1 MTPAPNHPHNSAKK
15 AQNKRTS
22 WTKTQWLGVI
32 LGVGLGSSA
41 IALGCLVYKLK
52 TSLPTSVDNVRS
64 YARPKTLTIK
74 AEDGTV
80 LKEVGAATH
89 EKIKLEAIPETI
101 HQAFVASED
110 KRFYQHHGI
119 DLRGIARA
127 AVANLQAGRIV
138 EGASTITQQLARIA
152 FLNQEKKVWRKLKEI
167 SIANAIEKSL
177 EKSEILE
184 TYLNL
189 VYLGSGAYGIADAA
203 WVYFG
208 KSPQELTVAE
218 AATLAGIIPAPSVY
232 SPIEN
237 LEHATKQRNLVLS
250 KMEQEGFISSVEAET
265 AKNSPLVTKYHRP
278 KRLSRRAS
286 YFTNYIETE
295 LPKYVNPK
303 VLAAGG
309 IVVETT
315 LKPKWQQAAENVV
328 NRSLDSYGKWM
339 NFKQAAIVAID
350 PRTGEINAM
359 VGGQDFGDNQ
369 YNRVTQAQRQPGS
382 TFKTFVYTT
391 AIAAGFS
398 PYKSYLD
405 AEYFVDGYQPKN
417 YKKKYRN
424 VNVSIYDALVSSINT
439 IALRT
444 TIDVGWNPIIEISQ
458 KMGIKSPLKPTYS
471 LALGAWEVN
480 LLELTN
486 AYGTLAN
493 KGVFQE
499 AHGIKLI
506 RDRQGNIIYEAN
518 STPQK
523 ALDEKTAAMMSWML
537 QGVVQKGTG
546 IPAQIGRPVAGK
558 TGTSD
563 ESRDLWFIGYI
574 PQVTAGVWLGN
585 DNNKPTTGTSGIA
598 AEMWRKFMLEAVKG
612 MPIETFP
619 SRPPLTG
626 RETIVATEPLK
637 PKRSYYKKKPHAV
650 PVYQNTRSLPR
661 NHTPTTPAPVKSEAK
676 PEPAPTT
683 PAPVKSEAKPE
694 PASATP
700 APVKPEAKPEP
711 APATPAPVK
720 PKFSKIRNKPIPANH
735 PINDPNRDWV
745 KERLGR

>member
-1 MTPAPNHPHNSAKK
+1 MTPTPNNPHNSAKK
-15 AQNKRTS
+15 ARNKGKS
-22 WTKTQWLGVI
+22 WTKKQCLG
-32 LGVGLGSSA
+32 LTLSVGLGSSA
-41 IALGCLVYKLK
+41 IALGCLVYKLES
-52 TSLPTSVDNVRS
+52 SLPDSIDNVRS

-74 AEDGTV
+74 AQDGTV
-80 LKEVGAATH
+80 LKEIGEATH

-110 KRFYQHHGI
+110 KRFYQHNGV
-119 DLRGIARA
+119 DLRGITRA
-127 AVANLQAGRIV
+127 AVANLKAGKIV

-152 FLNQEKKVWRKLKEI
+152 FLNQERKIWRKLKEMT
-167 SIANAIEKSL
+167 IATAMENSL
-177 EKSEILE
+177 DKSEILE

-189 VYLGSGAYGIADAA
+189 VYLGSGAYGIADAS

-208 KSPQELTVAE
+208 KSPQELTIAE
-218 AATLAGIIPAPSVY
+218 AATLAGIVPAPSVY
-232 SPIEN
+232 SPINN
-237 LEHATKQRNLVLS
+237 LERATKQRNVVLS
-250 KMEQEGFISSVEAET
+250 KMEREGFISPTEAET
-265 AKNSPLVTKYHRP
+265 AKNSPLITRYHRP

-295 LPKYVNPK
+295 LPKYVDPK

-315 LKPKWQQAAENVV
+315 LKPEWQQAAESTV
-328 NRSLDSYGKWM
+328 NYSLDRYGKWM
-339 NFKQAAIVAID
+339 NFQQAAMVALD

-359 VGGQDFGDNQ
+359 VGGRDFGDNQ

-458 KMGIKSPLKPTYS
+458 KMGIKSPLNPTYS
-471 LALGAWEVN
+471 LALGASEVN

-499 AHGIKLI
+499 AHGISRI

-518 STPQK
+518 FTPQK
-523 ALDEKTAAMMSWML
+523 AVNQATAAMMNWML
-537 QGVVQKGTG
+537 QGVVQAGTG

-574 PQVTAGVWLGN
+574 PQLAAGVWLGN
-585 DNNKPTTGTSGIA
+585 DDNKPTTGTSGIA
-598 AEMWRKFMLEAVKG
+598 AEMWRNFMLKAVKG

-626 RETIVATEPLK
+626 REAIIVAEPIE
-637 PKRSYYKKKPHAV
+637 PKRSYYKKKAQTA
-650 PVYQNTRSLPR
+650 PVYQNTRSLPSR
-661 NHTPTTPAPVKSEAK
+661 HTPPKAIAKPEPEAAPAPQPTPTPTPAPKPTPAPV
-676 PEPAPTT
+676 
-683 PAPVKSEAKPE
+683 
-694 PASATP
+694 ATP
-700 APVKPEAKPEP
+700 TPV
-711 APATPAPVK
+711 PVK
-720 PKFSKIRNKPIPANH
+720 PKFSKIRNRHIPASH

>member
-1 MTPAPNHPHNSAKK
+1 MTPTPNNPRSFAKQT
-15 AQNKRTS
+15 QNKQKT
-22 WTKTQWLGVI
+22 WTKARWLGTI
-32 LGVGLGSSA
+32 LGIGLGSSA
-41 IALGCLVYKLK
+41 IALGCLVYKLES
-52 TSLPTSVDNVRS
+52 SLPDSIDNVS
-64 YARPKTLTIK
+64 NYARPKTLTIK
-74 AEDGTV
+74 AQDGTV
-80 LKEVGAATH
+80 LKEIGEATH
-89 EKIKLEAIPETI
+89 EKIKLAAIPETI

-110 KRFYQHHGI
+110 KRFYQHNGV
-119 DLRGIARA
+119 DLRGITRA
-127 AVANLQAGRIV
+127 AVANWKAGKIV

-152 FLNQEKKVWRKLKEI
+152 FLNQEKKIWRKLKEMR
-167 SIANAIEKSL
+167 IARTIENNL
-177 EKSEILE
+177 NKSEILE

-208 KSPQELTVAE
+208 KSPQELTIAE
-218 AATLAGIIPAPSVY
+218 AATLAGIVPAPSVY
-232 SPIEN
+232 SPINN
-237 LEHATKQRNLVLS
+237 LEHATRQRNLVLS
-250 KMEQEGFISSVEAET
+250 KMEREGFISAAEAQK
-265 AKNSPLVTKYHRP
+265 ARNSPLATKYHPP

-286 YFTNYIETE
+286 YFTNYIESE
-295 LPKYVNPK
+295 LPKYVDPK

-315 LKPKWQQAAENVV
+315 LQPEWQQAAESTINY
-328 NRSLDSYGKWM
+328 SLDSYGKWM
-339 NFKQAAIVAID
+339 NFQQAAIVAVD
-350 PRTGEINAM
+350 PRTGAIKAM
-359 VGGQDFGDNQ
+359 VGGRDFGDNQ

-398 PYKSYLD
+398 PNKSYLD

-424 VNVSIYDALVSSINT
+424 ANVSIYDALVSSINT

-444 TIDVGWNPIIEISQ
+444 TIDVGWEPIIEISQ
-458 KMGIKSPLKPTYS
+458 KMGIKSPLNPTYS
-471 LALGAWEVN
+471 LALGASEVN

-493 KGVFQE
+493 KGIFQK
-499 AHGIKLI
+499 AYGISRI
-506 RDRQGNIIYEAN
+506 RDRQGNTIYEAN
-518 STPQK
+518 LTPQK
-523 ALDEKTAAMMSWML
+523 AVDEATAAMMNWML

-574 PQVTAGVWLGN
+574 PQLATGVWLGN
-585 DNNKPTTGTSGIA
+585 DNNKPTNGTSGIA
-598 AEMWRKFMLEAVKG
+598 AEMWRKFMLQTVKG
-612 MPIETFP
+612 MPIESFP

-626 RETIVATEPLK
+626 RETIVAAEPIK
-637 PKRSYYKKKPHAV
+637 PKRSYYKNKLQATPR
-650 PVYQNTRSLPR
+650 YQTRSLPSR
-661 NHTPTTPAPVKSEAK
+661 NTPSKAIVKSTPAPTTVTTPEPEPTAASTPAPTAAPAPTPVPTPAPVQ
-676 PEPAPTT
+676 
-683 PAPVKSEAKPE
+683 
-694 PASATP
+694 
-700 APVKPEAKPEP
+700 
-711 APATPAPVK
+711 
-720 PKFSKIRNKPIPANH
+720 PKFSKIRNRHIPASH